1 MIFDA
6 FISHSSKDKTIADAT
21 CAALEAAG
29 IRCWI
34 APRDVVPGHSYGEDL
49 IDALDA
55 CRVMVLVFSSNS
67 NASPQIS
74 REVERCV
81 SRGITVVPLR
91 IEDVLPT
98 KAMAYFVGSVHWLDA
113 LTPPL
118 EQHLEKLVSAVKACL
133 PIGPAVESVREPPIA
148 QTTGVSPEP
157 QPTPEA
163 ARPAPRAP
171 ENPIAAKITPEKAAI
186 SLAPAAAIDT
196 SPETAPRFDVR
207 NRDAGPNPL
216 PTFAQFYFSPSGRIS
231 RSQYW
236 LRWILPAGVPFVGL
250 YSLRIVGLATNSDEL
265 TKLSTVILTLV
276 FFVLQWSGFVIMVKR
291 IHDRDKTGKFAAL
304 FYGPWFVFIVAAG
317 ATGGNGAIVTVLSLV
332 SLAASIW
339 FLIEFGCL
347 HGTIGSNRYGPD
359 PVR

>member
-21 CAALEAAG
+21 CAALESAG

-49 IDALDA
+49 IEALDA
-55 CRVMVLVFSSNS
+55 CRVMVLVFSSSS
-67 NASPQIS
+67 NVSPQIS

-81 SRGITVVPLR
+81 SRGITVVPFR

-113 LTPPL
+113 LTPPF
-118 EQHLEKLVSAVKACL
+118 EQHLGKLVSAVRACI
-133 PIGPAVESVREPPIA
+133 PIGPALESAKEPPIA
-148 QTTGVSPEP
+148 RTTGVMREPE
-157 QPTPEA
+157 PTPEVT
-163 ARPAPRAP
+163 PSTTRAP
-171 ENPIAAKITPEKAAI
+171 QNPVAAEITPKKAA
-186 SLAPAAAIDT
+186 SPFASSAAIDT
-196 SPETAPRFDVR
+196 TPRFDVR
-207 NRDAGPNPL
+207 NRDAEHNPL

-236 LRWILPAGVPFVGL
+236 LRWILPAGVPLVALLTLQIIG
-250 YSLRIVGLATNSDEL
+250 RETNSVRLDNIFA
-265 TKLSTVILTLV
+265 VIFVLV
-276 FFVLQWSGFVIMVKR
+276 FLILQWPGLVVMIKR
-291 IHDRDKTGKFAAL
+291 IHDRDKTAKFAAF
-304 FYGPWFVFIVAAG
+304 FYGSWLIFMVASIT
-317 ATGGNGAIVTVLSLV
+317 TGGNGAIAVVLLLLSL
-332 SLAASIW
+332 AISIW

-347 HGTIGSNRYGPD
+347 RGTIGSNRYGLD

>member
-81 SRGITVVPLR
+81 SRGITIVPLR

-133 PIGPAVESVREPPIA
+133 PIGPALESIKERPIA
-148 QTTGVSPEP
+148 QTTGVTPEP
-157 QPTPEA
+157 EPTPEPT
-163 ARPAPRAP
+163 RPATRAP
-171 ENPIAAKITPEKAAI
+171 DNPVAAKITPEEATI
-186 SLAPAAAIDT
+186 SLAPTAAIDAAADT
-196 SPETAPRFDVR
+196 TPRFDVR
-207 NRDAGPNPL
+207 NRDAEHNPL

-236 LRWILPAGVPFVGL
+236 LRWILPAGAPFVVL
-250 YSLRIVGLATNSDEL
+250 YSLRIVGEATHSEGL
-265 TKLSTVILTLV
+265 TTFSTVILSLV
-276 FFVLQWSGFVIMVKR
+276 FVILQWTGFVITVKR
-291 IHDRDKTGKFAAL
+291 IHDRDKTGKLAAL
-304 FYGPWFVFIVAAG
+304 FYGPWFVFMTAAIV
-317 ATGGNGAIVTVLSLV
+317 TGGNGIAAWLFLV
-332 SLAASIW
+332 SVAISVW

-347 HGTIGSNRYGPD
+347 RGTIGANRYGPD